1 MSTSLHSL
9 QHINS
14 DIVSYISPGEYLP
27 NSIKKSKC
35 LIMVTTDNVNVM
47 EKLENT
53 FLLLPYRAK
62 IINSDSGMKKVV
74 NKLDLVVLSSL
85 FPKYV
90 SM

>member
-1 MSTSLHSL
+1 
-9 QHINS
+9 
-14 DIVSYISPGEYLP
+14 
-27 NSIKKSKC
+27 
-35 LIMVTTDNVNVM
+35 MVTTDNVNVM

-74 NKLDLVVLSSL
+74 NKLEQVVLSSL